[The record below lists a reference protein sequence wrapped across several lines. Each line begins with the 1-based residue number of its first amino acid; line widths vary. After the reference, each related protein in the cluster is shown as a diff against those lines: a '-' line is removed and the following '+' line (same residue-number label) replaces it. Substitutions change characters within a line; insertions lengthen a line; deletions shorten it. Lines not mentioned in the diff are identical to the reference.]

1 MSETSKI
8 RTLVFIS
15 LYAALYAILSLLTA
29 WIPTGPYFIQFRPG
43 VVVPM
48 IAAVMLQP
56 WAAGLSAAIGT
67 FIASIIRYGTP
78 LLTIFSG
85 TPGNFLG
92 FYVMGLSY
100 SYLRKKKINWIV
112 SLAVS
117 SVIGMVV
124 GAVVIALGLW
134 FLANTFMPSLG
145 NFTNIVF
152 SITSSFILVL
162 APLPIAFIICIAAL
176 KLLEKAKYLSL

>member
-1 MSETSKI
+1 MSEKSKTK
-8 RTLVFIS
+8 TLVFVS
-15 LYAALYAILSLLTA
+15 LFAALYAILSLLTA

-43 VVVPM
+43 IAVPM

-92 FYVMGLSY
+92 FYVMSFLY
-100 SYLRKKKINWIV
+100 YYLRKKKIGWIT
-112 SLAVS
+112 SFAIS
-117 SVIGMVV
+117 SIVGMVV
-124 GAVVIALGLW
+124 GALVIALGLW
-134 FLANTFMPSLG
+134 FLANTFVPSLSG
-145 NFTNIVF
+145 FANIVF
-152 SITSSFILVL
+152 SITSSFVLVF

>member
-8 RTLVFIS
+8 RTLVFVS

-29 WIPTGPYFIQFRPG
+29 WIPTGPHFIQFRPG
-43 VVVPM
+43 VVIPM

-67 FIASIIRYGTP
+67 FVASIVRYGTP

-92 FYVMGLSY
+92 FYTMSLLY
-100 SYLRKKKINWIV
+100 YYLRRRKINWIV
-112 SLAVS
+112 VLAIS
-117 SVIGMVV
+117 SVVGMLV
-124 GAVVIALGLW
+124 GAMIIAVGLW

-145 NFTNIVF
+145 DFTNIVF
-152 SITSSFILVL
+152 SVISSFILVF
-162 APLPIAFIICIAAL
+162 APLPIAFIICIAAV
-176 KLLEKAKYLSL
+176 KILEKARYISL

>member
-1 MSETSKI
+1 MNKLSRI

-56 WAAGLSAAIGT
+56 WAAGLSAALGT
-67 FIASIIRYGTP
+67 FIASIVRYGTP
-78 LLTIFSG
+78 LLTLFSG

-92 FYVMGLSY
+92 FYAMSFSY
-100 SYLRKKKINWIV
+100 FYLRKKKVNWIL
-112 SLAVS
+112 SLAIS
-117 SVIGMVV
+117 SIIGMVV
-124 GAVVIALGLW
+124 GAAVIALGLW

-145 NFTNIVF
+145 SFTNITF
-152 SITSSFILVL
+152 SIVSSFILVF
-162 APLPIAFIICIAAL
+162 APLPIAFIICVAAL